1 MKIRKHRSLPRSL
14 PLAALICLLAFVAI
28 AAAGAYLLPFARAQS
43 QSGFQYNGITQV
55 SWWFDEYDSA
65 AGGTSRAALRD
76 TGANWMGL
84 LVTWYQQDASSNVIA
99 RHPDPN
105 KDHTDAR
112 IRTAI
117 RDAHSRGLQ
126 VMLKPHVDALNGQ
139 WRGDFNPSNA
149 AAWFQSYTQFIV
161 HYAQIAQEEGAELFC
176 MGTEFKT
183 ISGAVNRDRWVAVI
197 SAIRNAY
204 GGPLTYAANATFPA
218 DEFTSVS
225 FWDQLD
231 IIGLDGYFTLTDQ
244 NNPTLAQLISAW
256 TSNRFGENIVAAVQ
270 NFASSR
276 QKPLIF
282 TEIGYKSTDGTNRE
296 PWNFGLSGAVDTAEQ
311 RDCYEAAFT
320 VWSQQSTWMRGFF
333 WWAWPVPPPAANDGD
348 YNPRSKPAETVLR
361 TWQGPGGNP
370 NFTLSA
376 SLPSLTINRGASSVS
391 TITITRSGGFTGS
404 VALSASG
411 LPSGVTATFNP
422 ASTTGGSSTLTLA
435 ASSTAATGTFNVT
448 INGSGGGLNRSTT
461 LSLTVNESPPPDF
474 TLSVN
479 PSSLTI
485 NRGASSGATVTITR
499 IGGFDSVVA
508 LNASGLP
515 SGVTASFES
524 PPGPVSVISMF
535 IAVSSTAATGTTNV
549 TITGGGGGLTR
560 TTTLTLTV
568 NAQDFTLSANPS
580 SLTVSPG
587 ASGVS
592 TITIT
597 RTGGF
602 TGSVALSASGL
613 PSGVTATFNPSS
625 TAGGNSMLTLAAS
638 SAAAFGTFNV
648 AINGSGGGLTRST
661 TLALSIANAQNFTLA
676 ASPSTLTVNRGASAA
691 TTISISRV
699 GGFASSVAL
708 SATGLPSGVTATF
721 NPPSTTGA
729 SSALTLAA
737 SSGATTGT
745 VNVTV
750 SGTGGGLTRSA
761 NLSLTVNGDTGTGGV
776 TVTPAVTTNSPWF
789 NEQVIRLDNTA
800 NLTAL
805 SVTITIQRTTGVGFN
820 GQYNT
825 VGGQILQ
832 SNTVAA
838 TTITYQYTLA
848 SGQTLGVGANRTFAA
863 QMSGSGTLHP
873 TAGDTWVVS
882 YTTGGVNYTQTGH
895 F

>member
-1 MKIRKHRSLPRSL
+1 MKIQSHLSLRSL
-14 PLAALICLLAFVAI
+14 CLLAVVAI
-28 AAAGAYLLPFARAQS
+28 VAALAYLLPRALAQS
-43 QSGFQYNGITQV
+43 QSGFQYNGIVHV
-55 SWWFDEYDSA
+55 SWWFDEYDST

-76 TGANWMGL
+76 TGSNWMGL

-139 WRGDFNPSNA
+139 WRGDFNPSNP
-149 AAWFQSYTQFIV
+149 AAWFQSYTQFIL
-161 HYAQIAQEEGAELFC
+161 HYAQIAQEEGVELYC

-183 ISGAVNRDRWVAVI
+183 ISGAANRDRWVAVI
-197 SAIRNAY
+197 NAIRGDY

-225 FWDQLD
+225 FWDQID

-276 QKPLIF
+276 QKPVIF

-296 PWNFGLSGAVDTAEQ
+296 PWNFGLSGAIDTAEQ
-311 RDCYEAAFT
+311 RDCYQAAFT
-320 VWSQQSTWMRGFF
+320 VWSQQSSWMRGFF

-361 TWQGPGGNP
+361 TWQGPGDNP

-376 SLPSLTINRGASSVS
+376 SPTSLTVNRGASGAS
-391 TITITRSGGFTGS
+391 TITITRSGGFTS
-404 VALSASG
+404 AVSLSATG

-422 ASTTGGSSTLTLA
+422 PSATGGSSALTLA
-435 ASSTAATGTFNVT
+435 ASSTAATGTVNVT

-461 LSLTVNESPPPDF
+461 LSLTVNAPLPPDF

-479 PSSLTI
+479 PSNLTI
-485 NRGASSGATVTITR
+485 NRGASSGATVTIART
-499 IGGFDSVVA
+499 GGFNSVVA
-508 LNASGLP
+508 LSASGLP

-535 IAVSSTAATGTTNV
+535 IAASSTAATGMTSV
-549 TITGGGGGLTR
+549 T
-560 TTTLTLTV
+560 
-568 NAQDFTLSANPS
+568 
-580 SLTVSPG
+580 
-587 ASGVS
+587 
-592 TITIT
+592 
-597 RTGGF
+597 
-602 TGSVALSASGL
+602 
-613 PSGVTATFNPSS
+613 
-625 TAGGNSMLTLAAS
+625 
-638 SAAAFGTFNV
+638 
-648 AINGSGGGLTRST
+648 INGSGGGLTRST
-661 TLALSIANAQNFTLA
+661 TLVVTVNAPPASDFTLS
-676 ASPSTLTVNRGASAA
+676 ASPASLMVNRGASGAS
-691 TTISISRV
+691 TITIARA
-699 GGFASSVAL
+699 GGFTNAVAL

-721 NPPSTTGA
+721 SPASATGTTST
-729 SSALTLAA
+729 LTLAA
-737 SSGATTGT
+737 SSAATTGT

-761 NLSLTVNGDTGTGGV
+761 TLSLTVNADTGTGGV
-776 TVTPAVTTNSPWF
+776 TVTPAVTANGPWF
-789 NEQVIRLDNTA
+789 NEQVIRLNNTA
-800 NLTAL
+800 SITAL

-838 TTITYQYTLA
+838 TTITYQFSLA
-848 SGQTLGVGANRTFAA
+848 AGQTLGVGTNRMFAA
-863 QMSGSGTLHP
+863 QMGGSGTIHP
-873 TAGDTWVVS
+873 TAGDTWVVT
-882 YTTGGVNYTQTGH
+882 YTTGGVAFTQTGH

>member
-1 MKIRKHRSLPRSL
+1 MKIRKHRSL
-14 PLAALICLLAFVAI
+14 PLAALICLLAVVAI
-28 AAAGAYLLPFARAQS
+28 AAAGAYLLPRALAQS

-84 LVTWYQQDASSNVIA
+84 LVTWYQQDASSTVIA

-183 ISGAVNRDRWVAVI
+183 ISGAANRDRWVAVI

-320 VWSQQSTWMRGFF
+320 VWSQQSTWMRGLF

-376 SLPSLTINRGASSVS
+376 SPPSLTVNRGASGAS
-391 TITITRSGGFTGS
+391 TITITRSGGFTSSVALSATGLPSGVTATFNPPTTTGGSSALTLAASSTAATGTVNVTINGSGGGLSRSTTLSLTVNAPPPPDFTLSASPSNLTVNRGASGASTITITRTGGFTSS

-422 ASTTGGSSTLTLA
+422 TSTTGGSSALTLA
-435 ASSTAATGTFNVT
+435 ASSTAATGMT
-448 INGSGGGLNRSTT
+448 S
-461 LSLTVNESPPPDF
+461 
-474 TLSVN
+474 
-479 PSSLTI
+479 
-485 NRGASSGATVTITR
+485 
-499 IGGFDSVVA
+499 
-508 LNASGLP
+508 
-515 SGVTASFES
+515 
-524 PPGPVSVISMF
+524 IS
-535 IAVSSTAATGTTNV
+535 
-549 TITGGGGGLTR
+549 
-560 TTTLTLTV
+560 
-568 NAQDFTLSANPS
+568 
-580 SLTVSPG
+580 
-587 ASGVS
+587 
-592 TITIT
+592 
-597 RTGGF
+597 
-602 TGSVALSASGL
+602 
-613 PSGVTATFNPSS
+613 
-625 TAGGNSMLTLAAS
+625 
-638 SAAAFGTFNV
+638 
-648 AINGSGGGLTRST
+648 INGSGGGLTRGA
-661 TLALSIANAQNFTLA
+661 TLILTVNAPPPTDFTLS
-676 ASPSTLTVNRGASAA
+676 ASPASLTVNRGASGAS
-691 TTISISRV
+691 TIAITRT

-729 SSALTLAA
+729 SSTLTLA
-737 SSGATTGT
+737 SSSAATTGT

-761 NLSLTVNGDTGTGGV
+761 TLSLTVNGDTGTGGV

-838 TTITYQYTLA
+838 TTITYQFNLA
-848 SGQTLGVGANRTFAA
+848 SGQTLGTGAKTFAA

>member
-1 MKIRKHRSLPRSL
+1 MKIQSYLSLRSL
-14 PLAALICLLAFVAI
+14 CLLAVVAI
-28 AAAGAYLLPFARAQS
+28 VASLAYLLPRALAQS
-43 QSGFQYNGITQV
+43 QSGFQYNGIVHV
-55 SWWFDEYDSA
+55 SWWFDEYDST

-76 TGANWMGL
+76 TGSNWMGL

-117 RDAHSRGLQ
+117 RDARSRGLQ

-139 WRGDFNPSNA
+139 WRGDFNPSNP
-149 AAWFQSYTQFIV
+149 AAWFQSYTQFIL
-161 HYAQIAQEEGAELFC
+161 HYAQIAQEEGVELYC

-183 ISGAVNRDRWVAVI
+183 ISGSANRDRWVAVI
-197 SAIRNAY
+197 NAIRGAY

-225 FWDQLD
+225 FWDQID

-276 QKPLIF
+276 QKPVIF

-311 RDCYEAAFT
+311 RDCYQAAFT
-320 VWSQQSTWMRGFF
+320 VWSQQSSWMRGFF

-376 SLPSLTINRGASSVS
+376 SPTSLTVNRGASGVG
-391 TITITRSGGFTGS
+391 TITITRSGGFTS
-404 VALSASG
+404 AVALSATG

-435 ASSTAATGTFNVT
+435 ASSTAATGTVNVT
-448 INGSGGGLNRSTT
+448 INGSGGGLSRSTT
-461 LSLTVNESPPPDF
+461 LSLTVNAPPPPDF

-485 NRGASSGATVTITR
+485 NRGASSGATVTIART
-499 IGGFDSVVA
+499 GGFDSVVA
-508 LNASGLP
+508 LSASGLP

-535 IAVSSTAATGTTNV
+535 IAASSTAATGMTSV
-549 TITGGGGGLTR
+549 T
-560 TTTLTLTV
+560 
-568 NAQDFTLSANPS
+568 
-580 SLTVSPG
+580 
-587 ASGVS
+587 
-592 TITIT
+592 
-597 RTGGF
+597 
-602 TGSVALSASGL
+602 
-613 PSGVTATFNPSS
+613 
-625 TAGGNSMLTLAAS
+625 
-638 SAAAFGTFNV
+638 
-648 AINGSGGGLTRST
+648 INGSGGGLTRST
-661 TLALSIANAQNFTLA
+661 TLVLTINAPPPSDFTLS
-676 ASPSTLTVNRGASAA
+676 ASPASLTVNRGASGAS
-691 TTISISRV
+691 TITITRT
-699 GGFASSVAL
+699 GGFTSSVAL

-721 NPPSTTGA
+721 NPASATGT

-737 SSGATTGT
+737 SSAATTGT

-750 SGTGGGLTRSA
+750 SGTGGGLTRA
-761 NLSLTVNGDTGTGGV
+761 ITLSLTVNADTGTGGV
-776 TVTPAVTTNSPWF
+776 TVTPAVNANGPWF
-789 NEQVIRLDNTA
+789 NEQALRLNNTA
-800 NLTAL
+800 TLTAL

-832 SNTVAA
+832 TNTVAA
-838 TTITYQYTLA
+838 TTITYQFTLA
-848 SGQTLGVGANRTFAA
+848 AGQTLGAGTNRMFAA
-863 QMSGSGTLHP
+863 QMSGSGTIHP
-873 TAGDTWVVS
+873 TAGDTWVVT
-882 YTTGGVNYTQTGH
+882 YTTGGVAFTQTGH

>member
-1 MKIRKHRSLPRSL
+1 MKIQSYLSLRSL
-14 PLAALICLLAFVAI
+14 CLLAVVAI
-28 AAAGAYLLPFARAQS
+28 VVSLAYLLPRALAQS
-43 QSGFQYNGITQV
+43 QSGFQYNGIVHV
-55 SWWFDEYDSA
+55 SWWFDEYDST

-76 TGANWMGL
+76 TGSNWMGL

-139 WRGDFNPSNA
+139 WRGDFNPSNP
-149 AAWFQSYTQFIV
+149 AAWFQSYTQFIL
-161 HYAQIAQEEGAELFC
+161 HYAQIAQEEGAELYC

-183 ISGAVNRDRWVAVI
+183 ISGSANRDRWVAVI
-197 SAIRNAY
+197 NAIRGAY

-225 FWDQLD
+225 FWDQID

-276 QKPLIF
+276 QKPVIF

-311 RDCYEAAFT
+311 RDCYQAAFT
-320 VWSQQSTWMRGFF
+320 VWSQQSSWMRGFF

-376 SLPSLTINRGASSVS
+376 SPTSLTVNRGASGVG
-391 TITITRSGGFTGS
+391 TITITRSGGFTS
-404 VALSASG
+404 AVSLSATG

-422 ASTTGGSSTLTLA
+422 GSATGGSSTFTLA
-435 ASSTAATGTFNVT
+435 ASSTAATGTVNVT
-448 INGSGGGLNRSTT
+448 INGSGGGLSRSTT
-461 LSLTVNESPPPDF
+461 LSLTVNAPPPPDF

-485 NRGASSGATVTITR
+485 NRGASSGATVTIART
-499 IGGFDSVVA
+499 GGFDSVVA
-508 LNASGLP
+508 LSASGLP

-535 IAVSSTAATGTTNV
+535 IAASSTAATGMTSV
-549 TITGGGGGLTR
+549 T
-560 TTTLTLTV
+560 
-568 NAQDFTLSANPS
+568 
-580 SLTVSPG
+580 
-587 ASGVS
+587 
-592 TITIT
+592 
-597 RTGGF
+597 
-602 TGSVALSASGL
+602 
-613 PSGVTATFNPSS
+613 
-625 TAGGNSMLTLAAS
+625 
-638 SAAAFGTFNV
+638 
-648 AINGSGGGLTRST
+648 INGSGGGLTRST
-661 TLALSIANAQNFTLA
+661 TLVLTINAPPPSDFTLS
-676 ASPSTLTVNRGASAA
+676 ASPASLTVNRGASGAS
-691 TTISISRV
+691 TITITRT
-699 GGFASSVAL
+699 GGFANAVAL

-721 NPPSTTGA
+721 NPASATGTSST
-729 SSALTLAA
+729 LTLAA
-737 SSGATTGT
+737 SSAATTGT
-745 VNVTV
+745 FNVTV
-750 SGTGGGLTRSA
+750 SGTGGGLTRA
-761 NLSLTVNGDTGTGGV
+761 ITLSLTVNADTGTGGV
-776 TVTPAVTTNSPWF
+776 TVTPAVTANGPWF
-789 NEQVIRLDNTA
+789 NEEVIRLNNTA
-800 NLTAL
+800 NITAL

-832 SNTVAA
+832 TNTVAA
-838 TTITYQYTLA
+838 TTITYQFTLA
-848 SGQTLGVGANRTFAA
+848 AGQTLGAGTNRTFAA
-863 QMSGSGTLHP
+863 QMSGSGTIHP
-873 TAGDTWVVS
+873 TAGDTWVVT
-882 YTTGGVNYTQTGH
+882 YTTGGVAFTQTGH

>member
-1 MKIRKHRSLPRSL
+1 MKILKHRSLPF
-14 PLAALICLLAFVAI
+14 AAPICLLAVVAI
-28 AAAGAYLLPFARAQS
+28 AVAGAYLLPRARAQS

-183 ISGAVNRDRWVAVI
+183 ISGAANRDRWVAVI

-376 SLPSLTINRGASSVS
+376 SPPSLTVNRGASGAS
-391 TITITRSGGFTGS
+391 TITITRSGGFTSSVTLSATGAPSGVTATFNPPSTTGGSSTLTLAASSAAATGTVNVTINGSGGGLSRSTTLSLTINAPPPPDFTLSASPSNLTVNRGASGASTITITRTGGFTSS

-422 ASTTGGSSTLTLA
+422 ASTTGGSSALTLA
-435 ASSTAATGTFNVT
+435 ASSTAATGMTSVT
-448 INGSGGGLNRSTT
+448 INGSGGGLT
-461 LSLTVNESPPPDF
+461 
-474 TLSVN
+474 
-479 PSSLTI
+479 
-485 NRGASSGATVTITR
+485 RGA
-499 IGGFDSVVA
+499 
-508 LNASGLP
+508 
-515 SGVTASFES
+515 
-524 PPGPVSVISMF
+524 
-535 IAVSSTAATGTTNV
+535 
-549 TITGGGGGLTR
+549 
-560 TTTLTLTV
+560 TLILTV
-568 NAQDFTLSANPS
+568 NAPPPTDFTLSASPA
-580 SLTVSPG
+580 SLTVNRG
-587 ASGVS
+587 ASGAS

-602 TGSVALSASGL
+602 T
-613 PSGVTATFNPSS
+613 
-625 TAGGNSMLTLAAS
+625 
-638 SAAAFGTFNV
+638 
-648 AINGSGGGLTRST
+648 
-661 TLALSIANAQNFTLA
+661 
-676 ASPSTLTVNRGASAA
+676 
-691 TTISISRV
+691 
-699 GGFASSVAL
+699 SSVAL

-721 NPPSTTGA
+721 NPPSTTGT
-729 SSALTLAA
+729 SSTLTLAA
-737 SSGATTGT
+737 SSAATTGT

-750 SGTGGGLTRSA
+750 SGTGGSLTRSA
-761 NLSLTVNGDTGTGGV
+761 TLSLTVNGDTGTGGV

-825 VGGQILQ
+825 VGGQVLQ

-838 TTITYQYTLA
+838 TTITYQFTLA
-848 SGQTLGVGANRTFAA
+848 SGQTLGMGASRTFAA

-882 YTTGGVNYTQTGH
+882 YTTGGVTYTQTGH

>member
-1 MKIRKHRSLPRSL
+1 MKIQSYLSLRSL
-14 PLAALICLLAFVAI
+14 CLLAVVAI
-28 AAAGAYLLPFARAQS
+28 VASLAYLLPRALAQS
-43 QSGFQYNGITQV
+43 QSGFQYNGIVHV
-55 SWWFDEYDSA
+55 SWWFDEYDST

-76 TGANWMGL
+76 TGSNWMGL

-139 WRGDFNPSNA
+139 WRGDFNPSNP
-149 AAWFQSYTQFIV
+149 AAWFQSYTQFIL
-161 HYAQIAQEEGAELFC
+161 HYAQIAQEEGVELYC

-183 ISGAVNRDRWVAVI
+183 ISGSANRDRWVAVI
-197 SAIRNAY
+197 NAIRGAY

-225 FWDQLD
+225 FWDQID

-276 QKPLIF
+276 QKPVIF

-311 RDCYEAAFT
+311 RDCYQAAFT
-320 VWSQQSTWMRGFF
+320 VWSQQSSWMRGFF

-376 SLPSLTINRGASSVS
+376 SPTSLTVNRGASGVG
-391 TITITRSGGFTGS
+391 TITITRSGGFTS
-404 VALSASG
+404 AVALSATG

-435 ASSTAATGTFNVT
+435 ASSTAATGTVNVT
-448 INGSGGGLNRSTT
+448 INGSGGGLSRSTT
-461 LSLTVNESPPPDF
+461 LSLTVNAPPPPDF

-485 NRGASSGATVTITR
+485 NRGASSGATVTIART
-499 IGGFDSVVA
+499 GGFDSVVA
-508 LNASGLP
+508 LSASGLP

-535 IAVSSTAATGTTNV
+535 IAASSTAATGMTSV
-549 TITGGGGGLTR
+549 T
-560 TTTLTLTV
+560 
-568 NAQDFTLSANPS
+568 
-580 SLTVSPG
+580 
-587 ASGVS
+587 
-592 TITIT
+592 
-597 RTGGF
+597 
-602 TGSVALSASGL
+602 
-613 PSGVTATFNPSS
+613 
-625 TAGGNSMLTLAAS
+625 
-638 SAAAFGTFNV
+638 
-648 AINGSGGGLTRST
+648 INGSGGGLTRST
-661 TLALSIANAQNFTLA
+661 TLVLTINAPPPSDFTLS
-676 ASPSTLTVNRGASAA
+676 ASPASLTVNRGASGAS
-691 TTISISRV
+691 TITITRT
-699 GGFASSVAL
+699 GGFTSSVAL

-721 NPPSTTGA
+721 NPASATGT

-737 SSGATTGT
+737 SSAATTGT

-750 SGTGGGLTRSA
+750 SGTGGGLTRA
-761 NLSLTVNGDTGTGGV
+761 ITLSLTVNADTGTGGV
-776 TVTPAVTTNSPWF
+776 TVTPAVNANGPWF
-789 NEQVIRLDNTA
+789 NEQALRLNNTA
-800 NLTAL
+800 TLTAL

-832 SNTVAA
+832 TNTVAA
-838 TTITYQYTLA
+838 TTITYQFTLA
-848 SGQTLGVGANRTFAA
+848 AGQTLGAGTNRMFAA
-863 QMSGSGTLHP
+863 QMSGSGTIHP
-873 TAGDTWVVS
+873 TAGDTWVVT
-882 YTTGGVNYTQTGH
+882 YTTGGVAFTQTGH

>member
-1 MKIRKHRSLPRSL
+1 MKTRKHLSLPIRSL
-14 PLAALICLLAFVAI
+14 PLAVLICLLSAVAI
-28 AAAGAYLLPFARAQS
+28 VVAGAYLLPRAFAQS
-43 QSGFQYNGITQV
+43 QSGFQYNGIVHV

-76 TGANWMGL
+76 TGSNWMGL

-139 WRGDFNPSNA
+139 WRGDFNPSNP
-149 AAWFQSYTQFIV
+149 AAWFQSYTQFIL
-161 HYAQIAQEEGAELFC
+161 HYAQIAQEEGVELYC

-183 ISGAVNRDRWVAVI
+183 ISGAANRDRWVAVI
-197 SAIRNAY
+197 NAINGVY

-225 FWDQLD
+225 FWDQID

-276 QKPLIF
+276 QKPVIF

-296 PWNFGLSGAVDTAEQ
+296 PWNFGLSGAVDAAEQ

-320 VWSQQSTWMRGFF
+320 VWSQQSSWMRGFF

-361 TWQGPGGNP
+361 AWQGPGGNP

-376 SLPSLTINRGASSVS
+376 SPTSLTVNRGASGAS
-391 TITITRSGGFTGS
+391 TITITRSGGFT
-404 VALSASG
+404 SAVSLTATG

-422 ASTTGGSSTLTLA
+422 ASATGGSSTLTLA
-435 ASSTAATGTFNVT
+435 ASSTAATGTVNVT
-448 INGSGGGLNRSTT
+448 
-461 LSLTVNESPPPDF
+461 
-474 TLSVN
+474 
-479 PSSLTI
+479 
-485 NRGASSGATVTITR
+485 
-499 IGGFDSVVA
+499 
-508 LNASGLP
+508 
-515 SGVTASFES
+515 
-524 PPGPVSVISMF
+524 
-535 IAVSSTAATGTTNV
+535 
-549 TITGGGGGLTR
+549 
-560 TTTLTLTV
+560 
-568 NAQDFTLSANPS
+568 
-580 SLTVSPG
+580 
-587 ASGVS
+587 
-592 TITIT
+592 
-597 RTGGF
+597 
-602 TGSVALSASGL
+602 
-613 PSGVTATFNPSS
+613 
-625 TAGGNSMLTLAAS
+625 
-638 SAAAFGTFNV
+638 
-648 AINGSGGGLTRST
+648 INGSGGGLTRST
-661 TLALSIANAQNFTLA
+661 TLVLTVNAPPAPNFTLS
-676 ASPSTLTVNRGASAA
+676 ASPASLAVNRGASGVS
-691 TTISISRV
+691 TITITRIGDFTSAVS
-699 GGFASSVAL
+699 L
-708 SATGLPSGVTATF
+708 MATGLPSGVTATF
-721 NPPSTTGA
+721 NPASTPGT

-737 SSGATTGT
+737 SSAATTGT
-745 VNVTV
+745 FNVAV
-750 SGTGGGLTRSA
+750 SGTGGGIVRAIT
-761 NLSLTVNGDTGTGGV
+761 LSLTVNADTGTGGV
-776 TVTPAVTTNSPWF
+776 TVTPAVTANGPWF
-789 NEQVIRLDNTA
+789 NEQVIRLNNTA
-800 NLTAL
+800 DLTAL

-838 TTITYQYTLA
+838 TTITYQFNLA
-848 SGQTLGVGANRTFAA
+848 AGQTLGVGTNRAFAA
-863 QMSGSGTLHP
+863 QMSGSGTTHP
-873 TAGDTWVVS
+873 TAGDTWVVT
-882 YTTGGVNYTQTGH
+882 YTTGGVTYTQTGH

>member
-1 MKIRKHRSLPRSL
+1 MKIRKHPSLPF
-14 PLAALICLLAFVAI
+14 AALMCLLAVVAI
-28 AAAGAYLLPFARAQS
+28 AAAGAYLLPRALAQS

-183 ISGAVNRDRWVAVI
+183 ISGAANRDRWIAVI
-197 SAIRNAY
+197 GAIRNAY

-361 TWQGPGGNP
+361 TWQGPGGAP
-370 NFTLSA
+370 NFMLSA
-376 SLPSLTINRGASSVS
+376 SPSSLTVNRGASGAS
-391 TITITRSGGFTGS
+391 TITITRSGGFTSSVALSATGLPSGVTATFNPPSTTGGGSTLTLAASSTAATGAVNVTINGSGGGLSRSATLSLTVNAPPPPDFTISASPSNLTVNRGASGASTITITRTGGFTSS

-422 ASTTGGSSTLTLA
+422 TSTTGGSSALTLA
-435 ASSTAATGTFNVT
+435 ASSTAATGMT
-448 INGSGGGLNRSTT
+448 S
-461 LSLTVNESPPPDF
+461 
-474 TLSVN
+474 
-479 PSSLTI
+479 
-485 NRGASSGATVTITR
+485 IT
-499 IGGFDSVVA
+499 
-508 LNASGLP
+508 
-515 SGVTASFES
+515 
-524 PPGPVSVISMF
+524 
-535 IAVSSTAATGTTNV
+535 
-549 TITGGGGGLTR
+549 
-560 TTTLTLTV
+560 
-568 NAQDFTLSANPS
+568 
-580 SLTVSPG
+580 
-587 ASGVS
+587 
-592 TITIT
+592 
-597 RTGGF
+597 
-602 TGSVALSASGL
+602 
-613 PSGVTATFNPSS
+613 
-625 TAGGNSMLTLAAS
+625 
-638 SAAAFGTFNV
+638 
-648 AINGSGGGLTRST
+648 INGSGGGLTRGA
-661 TLALSIANAQNFTLA
+661 TLILTVNAPPPADFTLS
-676 ASPSTLTVNRGASAA
+676 ASPASLTVNRGASGAS
-691 TTISISRV
+691 TITITRT

-737 SSGATTGT
+737 SSAATTGT

-761 NLSLTVNGDTGTGGV
+761 TLSLMVNGDNGTGGV

-789 NEQVIRLDNTA
+789 NEQVIRLDNTG

-805 SVTITIQRTTGVGFN
+805 SVTITIQRTTGVGFS

-838 TTITYQYTLA
+838 TTITYQFSLA
-848 SGQTLGVGANRTFAA
+848 SGQTLGMGASRTFAA